1 MAINNA
7 GNLWLKRVD
16 PIMHKHTEKAGVR
29 ADITTNMLVL
39 ELGITS
45 YLHLLWPLPTAST
58 RIISTIHAARAPR
71 CACKSNMATDA

>member
-7 GNLWLKRVD
+7 EHLWLKRVD
-16 PIMHKHTEKAGVR
+16 PIMHKHTEKTGVR

-45 YLHLLWPLPTAST
+45 YLPVATSDSL
-58 RIISTIHAARAPR
+58 HAHH
-71 CACKSNMATDA
+71 